1 MNSSPLISFCI
12 LTYNQSLYIED
23 ALKGAINQTYEHLE
37 IIVSDDG
44 SKDDTYDKIC
54 RFFRDYKGP
63 HRIIL
68 NKNETNL
75 GIREHYNKVVYD
87 IARGDIIIIAAG
99 DDVSLP
105 NRASYSVEFFR
116 RHPEVQ
122 SLHFRSLQVNSVLE
136 PLDTNRTMCKGM
148 YTIMTLDDYV
158 QSGSEFWLF
167 SGDSRALRR
176 NVVEKFPRLEIC
188 KNEDLPTFIRSIM
201 LGPTAM
207 IREPY
212 VLRRIDGNN
221 TSLIL
226 RFNQEGKNLSKQL
239 YNDVAYALSNHY
251 VTKEAAIE
259 LYKKIDN
266 VIVDMKFIDVR
277 RIFPP
282 IIYLYKAFVILPRM
296 FAKLF

>member
-148 YTIMTLDDYV
+148 YTTMTLDDYV